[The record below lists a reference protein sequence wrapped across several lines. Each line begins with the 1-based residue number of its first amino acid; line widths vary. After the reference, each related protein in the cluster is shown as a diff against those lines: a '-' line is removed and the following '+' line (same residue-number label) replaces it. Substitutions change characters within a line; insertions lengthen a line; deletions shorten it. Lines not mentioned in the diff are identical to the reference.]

1 MSFHGNPYDGHTLS
15 DALEQVERIGR
26 SPEHAFVDMGYRGHG
41 YPGDIEVH
49 VDKRKRGRTA
59 KSMWRWM
66 KRRAAIE
73 PGIGHLKREH
83 RMDRNRLKGRE
94 GDSVNAIF
102 SAAGMNFAKLLKW
115 LAEILRFLFT
125 WLFNYQETLL
135 AANLS

>member
-1 MSFHGNPYDGHTLS
+1 
-15 DALEQVERIGR
+15 
-26 SPEHAFVDMGYRGHG
+26 
-41 YPGDIEVH
+41 
-49 VDKRKRGRTA
+49 
-59 KSMWRWM
+59 MWRWM

-83 RMDRNRLKGRE
+83 RMDRNRLKGKE
-94 GDSVNAIF
+94 GDSVNAIL